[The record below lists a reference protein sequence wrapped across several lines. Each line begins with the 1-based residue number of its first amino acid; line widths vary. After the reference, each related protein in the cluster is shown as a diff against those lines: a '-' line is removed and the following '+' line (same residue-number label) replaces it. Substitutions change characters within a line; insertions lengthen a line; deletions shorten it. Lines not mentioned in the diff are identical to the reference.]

1 MRILIADDHA
11 LVRRGLREI
20 LTEEFPEAEVGEAE
34 TVPQTLQQIHSRQ
47 WDVVVLDITMPDG
60 SGLDVLNDVKTTRPN
75 LPVLVL
81 SMHPE
86 EQYALRALK
95 AGAAGYLTKETATTE
110 LVAAVRK
117 VLAGQKY
124 VSAAL
129 AERLAADLSAG
140 GEGPRHQA
148 LSDREYQVMLM
159 IASGKSVSEVAEE
172 LSLSVKTVSTHRWH
186 ILKKMGMKT
195 NADLTRYAMEMGL
208 LD

>member
-20 LTEEFPEAEVGEAE
+20 LTEEFPEAQFGEAE
-34 TVPQTLQQIHSRQ
+34 TVPQTLQQIHSRK

-60 SGLDVLNDVKTTRPN
+60 SGLDVLNDVKTTLPN

-95 AGAAGYLTKETATTE
+95 AGAAGYLTKETATEE

-124 VSAAL
+124 LSPSL
-129 AERLAADLSAG
+129 TERLAANLSTET
-140 GEGPRHQA
+140 EGPLHQA

-159 IASGKSVSEVAEE
+159 IASGKTVSEVAEE

-186 ILKKMGMKT
+186 ILRKMGMKT
-195 NADLTRYAMEMGL
+195 NADLMRYAMETGL